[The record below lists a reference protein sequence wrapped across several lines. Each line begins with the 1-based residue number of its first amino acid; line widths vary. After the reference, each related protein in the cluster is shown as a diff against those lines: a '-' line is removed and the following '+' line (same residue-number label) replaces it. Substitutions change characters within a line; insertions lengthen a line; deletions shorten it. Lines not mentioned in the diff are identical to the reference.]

1 MSKNLTNIS
10 FSDFSTAVKKTL
22 DYKLDKKMERSG
34 VTRELNK
41 YEECKK
47 AFDYVKN
54 QDNL

>member
-1 MSKNLTNIS
+1 MNKNLTNIS

-22 DYKLDKKMERSG
+22 DHKLDKKMERSG

>member
-1 MSKNLTNIS
+1 MSKNLNNIS

-22 DYKLDKKMERSG
+22 DHKLDKKMERSG
-34 VTRELNK
+34 VTHTLNK

>member
-22 DYKLDKKMERSG
+22 DHKLDKKMERSG

-41 YEECKK
+41 YEERKK

>member
-1 MSKNLTNIS
+1 MSKNLSNIS

-22 DYKLDKKMERSG
+22 DHKLDRKMEQSG
-34 VTRELNK
+34 VTHSLNK

>member
-10 FSDFSTAVKKTL
+10 FSDFSTVVKKTL
-22 DYKLDKKMERSG
+22 DHKLDKKMERSG

>member
-1 MSKNLTNIS
+1 MSRNLTNIS

-22 DYKLDKKMERSG
+22 DHKLDKKMERSG